1 MKKYFNQI
9 SNQVL
14 RSFNVTKDG
23 LNDEQVQIN
32 LNNYGKN
39 TLTEKKKETVLQVFL
54 NQFD

>member
-1 MKKYFNQI
+1 MEKYFNQI

-32 LNNYGKN
+32 LNNYGRN

-54 NQFD
+54 NL